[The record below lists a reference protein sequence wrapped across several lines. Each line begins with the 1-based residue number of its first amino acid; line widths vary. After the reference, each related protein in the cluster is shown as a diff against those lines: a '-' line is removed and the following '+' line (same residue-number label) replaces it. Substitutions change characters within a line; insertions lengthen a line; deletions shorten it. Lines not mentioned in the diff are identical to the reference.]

1 MGVIFSKSE
10 SRTLI
15 DGIKTNLN
23 NAREVT
29 QDLQIGCT
37 HLVQAVDGHTLSG
50 AAYQAGANL
59 FSELI
64 LPTVERCADAIS
76 EMEEDLQTYIGAD
89 SAIQAASQDTLDE
102 AKLEQKIHEC
112 EAHKNAMEATANALN
127 SQAFEMM
134 AMTNPVAAIVSIANQ
149 LFDLQGKLNSQA
161 ESLEQDIEKLKKD
174 LRLLQDFSSQTQGM
188 FSNSLDNIKIAM
200 QGVLVLNGT
209 TINQDGSYSLPKG
222 VDKTWF
228 SIIRNTGELQ
238 VLEEIEKNQ
247 AIKELNDLF
256 TKNPVAAIEKVK
268 NNERLFG
275 YAISSIDKVPKRFQ
289 NAVLGLFI
297 AQENWSVLPKKA
309 ATKLLNS
316 RQFALYMKD
325 LSLNQQIAVYNKLE
339 KIEEKGWDVFAPI
352 GYAVSVLSKDSAGA
366 KVIASSKIGI
376 KLMEKGKA
384 VSAFLKAHPMA
395 KESLSIAGDGLT
407 IGSFAYDE
415 YINPNSPAYGDV
427 SKSLY
432 GGQNRFLASIGPLE
446 GGSIWICFRSFCGSI
461 KLFWTRW
468 RII

>member
-102 AKLEQKIHEC
+102 AKLEQKIREC
-112 EAHKNAMEATANALN
+112 EAHQNAMKATANALN

-174 LRLLQDFSSQTQGM
+174 LRLFQDFSSGTQGL
-188 FSNSLDNIKIAM
+188 FSNSFDELKTIIQIIIAISVDDVGNYAM
-200 QGVLVLNGT
+200 SFNNKKEFKKFKEFANSGG
-209 TINQDGSYSLPKG
+209 LPKELAQSVLSQG
-222 VDKTWF
+222 TISKATKEVGQYYKIKGIKQGSRSSSHTSLSRIAKAARETEEFGDDIVNISKKIGTNGIWKKLGAAGTVF
-228 SIIRNTGELQ
+228 SIGSDYDDQMSQYNDIGRAIKNTAAHAAIGVGGSTAGAYIGGIIGSAIPIPVLGTVAGAAIGAGIGWAGSKAYDWVESGEAAKFVDNTGKQ
-238 VLEEIEKNQ
+238 VSK
-247 AIKELNDLF
+247 
-256 TKNPVAAIEKVK
+256 T
-268 NNERLFG
+268 
-275 YAISSIDKVPKRFQ
+275 IDKVKDE
-289 NAVLGLFI
+289 A
-297 AQENWSVLPKKA
+297 AKA
-309 ATKLLNS
+309 FS
-316 RQFALYMKD
+316 GF
-325 LSLNQQIAVYNKLE
+325 
-339 KIEEKGWDVFAPI
+339 G
-352 GYAVSVLSKDSAGA
+352 
-366 KVIASSKIGI
+366 
-376 KLMEKGKA
+376 
-384 VSAFLKAHPMA
+384 
-395 KESLSIAGDGLT
+395 
-407 IGSFAYDE
+407 
-415 YINPNSPAYGDV
+415 
-427 SKSLY
+427 KSL
-432 GGQNRFLASIGPLE
+432 
-446 GGSIWICFRSFCGSI
+446 GSVFG
-461 KLFWTRW
+461 
-468 RII
+468 